1 MGKLG
6 LGEIKNA
13 KVLEIGLKLRR
24 WETFPQTKN
33 KLTAGDLMPI

>member
-6 LGEIKNA
+6 LGEIKMQSL
-13 KVLEIGLKLRR
+13 LEIGLKLRR
-24 WETFPQTKN
+24 WETPQTKN